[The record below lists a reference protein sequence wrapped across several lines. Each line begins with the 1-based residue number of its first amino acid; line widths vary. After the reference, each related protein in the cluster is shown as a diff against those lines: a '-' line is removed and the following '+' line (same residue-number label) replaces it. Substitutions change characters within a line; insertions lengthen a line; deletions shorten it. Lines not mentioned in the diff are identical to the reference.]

1 MMAKSLEVYSEY
13 KVLYKCSSESCI
25 FYDIYIRALYRPDV
39 NTNFPLRLYQIM
51 MLKLNY
57 ISAARSMVFVH
68 NILGPYGKFTLY
80 FTVKYLLKSEICL
93 YRVIIQH
100 IIVK

>member
-13 KVLYKCSSESCI
+13 KVLYKCSSKSCI

-51 MLKLNY
+51 MSNLNY
-57 ISAARSMVFVH
+57 VSAAWSVLFVH
-68 NILGPYGKFTLY
+68 TIIGPYGTFTYTLQY
-80 FTVKYLLKSEICL
+80 NIY
-93 YRVIIQH
+93 
-100 IIVK
+100 